1 MGPTKIIFL
10 DRDGVLNE
18 DSPDFITA
26 PEQWHPIAGSLE
38 AVAALSQAGYRIAIV
53 TNQSAIARGLLDEPG
68 LDAIHAKLHR
78 EVEAHG
84 GQIDAIFHCPHA
96 PGAGCACRK
105 PAPGLIEAAS
115 AALDVDPRGAPL
127 VGDRLSDLEA
137 ARRAGCRPLLVRSG
151 RLSSADVQSV
161 ESEGVSVYRD
171 LAGAVESL
179 LESEAAGLR

>member
-1 MGPTKIIFL
+1 MGSPKIIFL

-18 DSPDFITA
+18 DSPQFITA
-26 PEQWHPIAGSLE
+26 PDQWHPIPGSLE

-68 LDAIHAKLHR
+68 LEAIHSKLR
-78 EVEAHG
+78 GEVESHG
-84 GQIDAIFHCPHA
+84 GRIDAILHCPHA
-96 PGAGCACRK
+96 PDAGCSCRK

-115 AALDVDPRGAPL
+115 AALRVDPRGAPL

-151 RLSSADVQSV
+151 RLTPTELQGVAG
-161 ESEGVSVYRD
+161 EGVGVYRD
-171 LAGAVESL
+171 LAAVAEVL
-179 LESEAAGLR
+179 LASASVVGR

>member
-1 MGPTKIIFL
+1 MGGTKIIFL

-26 PEQWHPIAGSLE
+26 PDQWHPIAGSLE

-68 LDAIHAKLHR
+68 LEAIHSKLR
-78 EVEAHG
+78 GEVEACG
-84 GQIDAIFHCPHA
+84 GRIDVILHCPHA
-96 PGAGCACRK
+96 PDAGCACRK

-151 RLSSADVQSV
+151 RLTPADLRSV
-161 ESEGVSVYRD
+161 ESEGVGVYPD
-171 LAGAVESL
+171 LATAAEAL
-179 LESEAAGLR
+179 LASEVAGGR